1 MATCCAPCLQVLE
14 RPNLNLLP
22 GVMMRVCAT
31 WNMMRRGR
39 LFWLHRLDPAVLQGE
54 FANELGQAHIVQ
66 RRKGTFASALQT
78 ALHGPIVPG
87 RQKALEIIKEYL
99 QIFPSVHTQYL
110 YVDMA
115 ICQHDLP
122 TPRASIHEV
131 RVQEKIGFG
140 AAGIPPHQVQRPIL
154 RVQKGCRRDPL
165 YVCFLWGPGS
175 ARGTP
180 C

>member
-1 MATCCAPCLQVLE
+1 
-14 RPNLNLLP
+14 
-22 GVMMRVCAT
+22 MRVCAT

-54 FANELGQAHIVQ
+54 FANELGEAHIVQ

-154 RVQKGCRRDPL
+154 RVQTGCRRDPL